1 MSDKPPVVAWRRSL
15 ACHEGSCVEVAKAG
29 SIVLVQ
35 DSKNPGVYQAW
46 SQREWGELLR
56 CIKVGWRDGFFEFA
70 DGCVDLGLDRH
81 DHKLSFTA
89 AEWKAFEEDVID
101 DRFEFDKLREFGEL
115 SEGVGAG
122 SGSVAGSG
130 EAATGAVDGSG
141 WSSDGPGSPVPVAA
155 EQSLDDELDITLT
168 GPPPVNPLNIGER
181 RDHDPT
187 SNPASRVL
195 PEAAQPFDSPAG
207 RPVDVSTDEVDLSF
221 AVQPGS
227 DAAGTGVPPDP
238 VPVAQPDTGINF
250 ALLAELATK
259 PHPLLNIG
267 DEPSP
272 WWGEVYQEARNAHH
286 LLDMVDIPRGEGYAS
301 DLDARTWLAVVK
313 LQQLAERLDRIAG
326 WHARITGPS
335 GTFDDHCRECGG
347 VWPCDTRRMA
357 TGTYVDDEDE
367 AEWARAVAPL
377 VPTDGVQ

>member
-1 MSDKPPVVAWRRSL
+1 
-15 ACHEGSCVEVAKAG
+15 
-29 SIVLVQ
+29 VQ

-115 SEGVGAG
+115 SEGMSAG

-155 EQSLDDELDITLT
+155 EQSLDDYLDITLT

-207 RPVDVSTDEVDLSF
+207 RPVDVSTDEVDLSSV
-221 AVQPGS
+221 VQPGA

-238 VPVAQPDTGINF
+238 VPVAQPRVWS
-250 ALLAELATK
+250 LAEEPGADVTAVK
-259 PHPLLNIG
+259 DAEASVWNRAAEYHCRACNRWSPDWDPDVEIEWSPLLVEYG
-267 DEPSP
+267 P
-272 WWGEVYQEARNAHH
+272 
-286 LLDMVDIPRGEGYAS
+286 LT
-301 DLDARTWLAVVK
+301 DATPA
-313 LQQLAERLDRIAG
+313 A
-326 WHARITGPS
+326 
-335 GTFDDHCRECGG
+335 
-347 VWPCDTRRMA
+347 
-357 TGTYVDDEDE
+357 
-367 AEWARAVAPL
+367 APL
-377 VPTDGVQ
+377 VPTDGAL

>member
-15 ACHEGSCVEVAKAG
+15 ACHQGSCVEVAKAG

-56 CIKVGWRDGFFEFA
+56 CIKVGWRPEGVSDLVG
-70 DGCVDLGLDRH
+70 GCVEFGLDRH
-81 DHKLSFTA
+81 DVKLTFDVG
-89 AEWKAFEEDVID
+89 EWDAFVKGVNNEE
-101 DRFEFDKLREFGEL
+101 FEWERLADYGTWARESSRL
-115 SEGVGAG
+115 SEGVSAG

-155 EQSLDDELDITLT
+155 ELGSLDDCLDITPT

-195 PEAAQPFDSPAG
+195 PEAAQPGYVADITWTEDPSLGKPQGPSAG
-207 RPVDVSTDEVDLSF
+207 RPVDASTDEVTLSS

-227 DAAGTGVPPDP
+227 DTAGTGTPPDP
-238 VPVAQPDTGINF
+238 VPAAPEEPPSRSLVLFERQVDMEVWFRDDAIAAEAFGSYDDERWFKCGDYDGDPMCWENV
-250 ALLAELATK
+250 LAANK
-259 PHPLLNIG
+259 
-267 DEPSP
+267 D
-272 WWGEVYQEARNAHH
+272 
-286 LLDMVDIPRGEGYAS
+286 
-301 DLDARTWLAVVK
+301 
-313 LQQLAERLDRIAG
+313 
-326 WHARITGPS
+326 
-335 GTFDDHCRECGG
+335 
-347 VWPCDTRRMA
+347 VWPSLLTRS
-357 TGTYVDDEDE
+357 V
-367 AEWARAVAPL
+367 VAPL
-377 VPTDGVQ
+377 VPAVETQETVS

>member
-1 MSDKPPVVAWRRSL
+1 MSDLNWNRSSDSANGPTIRRMRGKVLDVHAEHWWTRSSRCAGGDCVSVARQ
-15 ACHEGSCVEVAKAG
+15 G

-115 SEGVGAG
+115 SEGMSAG

-155 EQSLDDELDITLT
+155 EQSLDDYLDITLT

-207 RPVDVSTDEVDLSF
+207 RPVDVSTDEVDLSSV
-221 AVQPGS
+221 VQPGA

-238 VPVAQPDTGINF
+238 VPVAQPEPIVSDEIVEVYRAAAKEACGYSSC
-250 ALLAELATK
+250 ACDDSLRAGLAAVY
-259 PHPLLNIG
+259 PLLFERFAVG
-267 DEPSP
+267 QRRSRD
-272 WWGEVYQEARNAHH
+272 
-286 LLDMVDIPRGEGYAS
+286 
-301 DLDARTWLAVVK
+301 DAN
-313 LQQLAERLDRIAG
+313 
-326 WHARITGPS
+326 
-335 GTFDDHCRECGG
+335 
-347 VWPCDTRRMA
+347 
-357 TGTYVDDEDE
+357 
-367 AEWARAVAPL
+367 EWARAVAPL
-377 VPTDGVQ
+377 VPADGVQ